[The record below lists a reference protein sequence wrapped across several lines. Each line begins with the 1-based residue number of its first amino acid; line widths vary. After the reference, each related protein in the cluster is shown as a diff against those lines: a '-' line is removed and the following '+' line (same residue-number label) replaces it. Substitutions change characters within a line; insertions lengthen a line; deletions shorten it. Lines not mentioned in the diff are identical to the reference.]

1 MSLLLSYG
9 TSQTGIVR
17 TQNQDA
23 VRSYEPEDAQTT
35 ESHGHLY
42 AVADG
47 LGGYEHGGIA
57 STLALETVFS
67 NFYSGL
73 PRKSPQNLRQ
83 GFQAANLAVAQA
95 AQRMQARM
103 GTTLSAVNIIG
114 DQLHIAHIGDSRVYL
129 VRNGKAVCL
138 TQDHTAVGELVRM
151 HVLSPDKVRT
161 HERRSVLEK
170 CLGMQLFVQPDI
182 SRHTIKEDDFLILC
196 TDGVWAYVED
206 NEFADIALDRR
217 APEQI
222 SRTLIEN
229 ALARD
234 SDDNVSAL
242 VIYAAQLTSSPAI
255 RENNRFSFTQF
266 ILGRITGKTS

>member
-1 MSLLLSYG
+1 
-9 TSQTGIVR
+9 
-17 TQNQDA
+17 
-23 VRSYEPEDAQTT
+23 
-35 ESHGHLY
+35 
-42 AVADG
+42 
-47 LGGYEHGGIA
+47 
-57 STLALETVFS
+57 
-67 NFYSGL
+67 
-73 PRKSPQNLRQ
+73 
-83 GFQAANLAVAQA
+83 
-95 AQRMQARM
+95 M

-170 CLGMQLFVQPDI
+170 CLGIQLFVQPDI
-182 SRHTIKEDDFLILC
+182 SRHTIKEDDILILC

-222 SRTLIEN
+222 SQTLIEN

-234 SDDNVSAL
+234 SDDNVSVL
-242 VIYAAQLTSSPAI
+242 VVYAAQLTSSPVTH
-255 RENNRFSFTQF
+255 ENNRFSFTQF